1 MEAGEWNTHH
11 VTLGDSNPKARTP
24 SIDTRMGDLTME
36 SVKSGKDASHQ
47 PLMDF
52 SGAYGSLDRTFVLTC
67 SWA

>member
-36 SVKSGKDASHQ
+36 SVKSGKDVSHQ
-47 PLMDF
+47 RLMDF
-52 SGAYGSLDRTFVLTC
+52 SGGLGD
-67 SWA
+67 